1 MEKPKGKTMTWY
13 DWHEAV
19 NYLEERYEVD
29 LSKQITCE
37 NFTGDFRK
45 YLCDHY
51 WFHEPKDEYIGICFV
66 LIKQSLADGLDGF
79 VKIAEAFLH
88 EFGYI
93 DDESDWTC
101 DFYVEG
107 TLSSSLI

>member
-1 MEKPKGKTMTWY
+1 MTYY

-19 NYLEERYEVD
+19 KFIEERYEVNLD
-29 LSKQITCE
+29 EQVSCE
-37 NFTGDFRK
+37 DFTGNFRR
-45 YLCDHY
+45 YLCESY
-51 WFHEPKDEYIGICFV
+51 WFNEPQDEYIGIDYV
-66 LIKQSLADGLDGF
+66 LMKQCISEGLHDF
-79 VKIAEAFLH
+79 AEIAEAFLH

-107 TLSSSLI
+107 TL